1 MLHQQIYDKTST
13 NKTYWKSYLHLFS
26 YSYQKCVFVD
36 FLIEYKG
43 SLSSVEQWFLIWRR
57 SSIFF
62 KHVSLWCVLIYNS
75 I

>member
-43 SLSSVEQWFLIWRR
+43 SLSSV
-57 SSIFF
+57 
-62 KHVSLWCVLIYNS
+62 
-75 I
+75 